1 MSVPKTDAD
10 IAGQRDPV
18 GVRLSFG
25 PLAVRGRAIL
35 APMAGI
41 TDLGMRRLAW
51 RFGAS
56 LTVTEM
62 VVGDY
67 LARGDLASLARA
79 AGDGGQPHVVQ
90 VAGCT
95 PDSLAEAARIAE
107 GCGAVAIDI
116 NMGCPA
122 KRVTGGLAGSAL
134 MRDLDHAARLVAA
147 TVAAVA
153 VPVSVKMRLG
163 WDETS
168 LNAPALARR
177 AEAEGAR
184 LITVHGRTRSQF
196 YKGEADWR
204 AVAAVKRAVAVP
216 VVVNGDCRSIV
227 DARTMLAASGADAVM
242 IGRAALGR
250 PWFVGQVAEGLAT
263 GHCPPP
269 PAATARRETALEH
282 YDAILSLFGMAKG
295 VRHARKHLCAYGE
308 EEERLGPVPDGLRRR
323 LAVTEDAGEVR
334 RLLRELFVHD
344 AVAEAA

>member
-1 MSVPKTDAD
+1 MTVPKPDAD

-67 LARGDLASLARA
+67 LARGDPASLARA

-163 WDETS
+163 WDEASPQRAGTRPAGRGRGR
-168 LNAPALARR
+168 APDHGARPHQEPVLSWRGRLAR
-177 AEAEGAR
+177 
-184 LITVHGRTRSQF
+184 GRG
-196 YKGEADWR
+196 GEA
-204 AVAAVKRAVAVP
+204 
-216 VVVNGDCRSIV
+216 
-227 DARTMLAASGADAVM
+227 
-242 IGRAALGR
+242 GRRDSRRHQRRLPQHR
-250 PWFVGQVAEGLAT
+250 
-263 GHCPPP
+263 
-269 PAATARRETALEH
+269 RREGHAGR
-282 YDAILSLFGMAKG
+282 FG
-295 VRHARKHLCAYGE
+295 
-308 EEERLGPVPDGLRRR
+308 GPMR
-323 LAVTEDAGEVR
+323 
-334 RLLRELFVHD
+334 
-344 AVAEAA
+344 

>member
-1 MSVPKTDAD
+1 MSVSRIDAD
-10 IAGQRDPV
+10 TAGGRHSP
-18 GVRLSFG
+18 GAHLWFG
-25 PLAVRGRAIL
+25 ALALRGRAVL

-62 VVGDY
+62 IVGDY
-67 LARGDLASLARA
+67 LARGDQASLARA
-79 AGDGGQPHVVQ
+79 AGDGEQPLVVQ

-216 VVVNGDCRSIV
+216 VLVNGDCRSV
-227 DARTMLAASGADAVM
+227 DDARAMLAASGADAVM

-250 PWFVGQVAEGLAT
+250 PWLVGQVAEALAT

-269 PAATARRETALEH
+269 PAVAVRRQAAAEH
-282 YDAILSLFGMAKG
+282 YDAILSLFGTAKG

-308 EEERLGPVPDGLRRR
+308 EERRHGPVPDGLRRR
-323 LAVTEDAGEVR
+323 LAVTEDPNEVR
-334 RLLRELFVHD
+334 RLMDELFVHD